1 MVAIK
6 IDLAIRIISNGLGSI
21 RYSRAISI
29 TNSSNS
35 RNVSVDGTIII
46 SSIKGMRI
54 IRNVLAVYDT
64 LTQVLQ
70 LSRRTKRVSP
80 V

>member
-6 IDLAIRIISNGLGSI
+6 IDLTIRIISNSLGSI

-29 TNSSNS
+29 TNPGDS
-35 RNVSVDGTIII
+35 RNVGIDSPIII
-46 SSIKGMRI
+46 SSVKGVSI
-54 IRNVLAVYDT
+54 IRNVLAVYKT
-64 LTQVLQ
+64 LTQILP
-70 LSRRTKRVSP
+70 LSRRTERVSP